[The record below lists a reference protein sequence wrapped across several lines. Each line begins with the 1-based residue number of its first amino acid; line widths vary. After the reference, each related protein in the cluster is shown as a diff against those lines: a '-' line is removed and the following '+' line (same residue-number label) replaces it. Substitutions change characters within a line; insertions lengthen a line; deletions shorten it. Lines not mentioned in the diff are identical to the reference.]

1 MEFLRGYYY
10 ISLWGGPGGG
20 GVGSFQIVVSW
31 KETFKELKHAPSA
44 LLSYIDLYK
53 HAGFFEEHERSANA
67 A

>member
-1 MEFLRGYYY
+1 MG
-10 ISLWGGPGGG
+10 GGG

-53 HAGFFEEHERSANA
+53 HAGFFEEHEKSASEWRMLLA
-67 A
+67 LVECF